1 MRVRKAGESLQLSLL
16 LPVTTA
22 TGDTKK
28 LRVLVDTGA
37 QINLIRDGLVPM
49 APAPTILSFAS
60 ASGAPM
66 AGGSRVAKLGLDLMA
81 QFQPIVIEGG
91 VHEVVMTALEDAK
104 RPGESGAARR
114 HPLRPGW

>member
-81 QFQPIVIEGG
+81 QNPAADYLLTANFWNADIKVDMILSYPCLKDHKIG
-91 VHEVVMTALEDAK
+91 VLPH
-104 RPGESGAARR
+104 
-114 HPLRPGW
+114 